1 LDILKQEPF
10 MSDHTHTVIFDQ
22 VTIMLHL
29 ISSDEFHG
37 QVILEHLTFIGKSQ
51 VFIET
56 DVIKA

>member
-1 LDILKQEPF
+1 
-10 MSDHTHTVIFDQ
+10 
-22 VTIMLHL
+22 MLHL

-37 QVILEHLTFIGKSQ
+37 QVILEHLIFIGNSQ

>member
-1 LDILKQEPF
+1 
-10 MSDHTHTVIFDQ
+10 MSDHTRTVIFDQ

>member
-10 MSDHTHTVIFDQ
+10 MSDHTHIMIFGQ

>member
-1 LDILKQEPF
+1 
-10 MSDHTHTVIFDQ
+10 MSDHTHTMIFDQ
-22 VTIMLHL
+22 VILMRHL